1 VLSSNTSTNTTPKNI
16 KRKRWEKELSYTA
29 GTMQADA
36 TTLEKNLEA
45 SLKSK
50 HRSAI

>member
-1 VLSSNTSTNTTPKNI
+1 MWG
-16 KRKRWEKELSYTA
+16 KRNPHALLVA
-29 GTMQADA
+29 MQAGA
-36 TTLEKNLEA
+36 TTLENDMEA